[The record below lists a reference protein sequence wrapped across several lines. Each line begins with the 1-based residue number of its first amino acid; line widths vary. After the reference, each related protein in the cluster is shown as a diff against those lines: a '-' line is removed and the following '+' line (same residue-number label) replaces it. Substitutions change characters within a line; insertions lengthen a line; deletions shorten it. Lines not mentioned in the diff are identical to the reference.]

1 MKGTVVSTWIKTCRK
16 LRGDK
21 VVDEAL
27 TNSGIDKDK
36 VFSPLEDV
44 DDNVVKNIIG
54 YIARN
59 ENMSTGDLW
68 RKIGQENITTFS
80 EDYPAFF
87 EHDNLYNFFDAM
99 YEVHI
104 IVAKRIPGA
113 HPPILKIRPIS
124 SREAIFSYNS
134 KRGMFDYFF
143 GLIDG
148 SSKYFNEKIQIS
160 EMSRTS
166 DSIELKLTFE
176 KDIYKN
182 KNYILNKFMS
192 FGFIKNIN
200 VKIALLAVI
209 IFIVLDLVST
219 SIVKDMPEYVRI
231 IFAFAS
237 TITASSL
244 LNKPLKVIVK
254 DFERIKTHNY
264 VENGEIHTNDIY
276 ETMYE
281 NLNGY
286 RDSVK
291 GDFVGFKGLTD
302 EMNTFSDNLTAI
314 SEKMSGTSEGIS
326 GVVEQ
331 VASAA
336 TTQAEDTEH
345 TVEILNDNVESIKNV
360 VNNEKDN
367 KDQLENAVLSI
378 ENTFGNV
385 KETADKLSLI
395 LNKFEEVKNTGAEI
409 QQKVEGISEIVS
421 LVSSISSQTNLLAL
435 NAAIEAQRAGEA
447 GRGFSVVAD
456 EVRKL
461 SEQTKD
467 AVDSIN
473 VSLTEFIK
481 DIEKLIE
488 GVSDQFDTLKDE
500 NKRLNSAVNESSTSN
515 ERIRVVTKNMIKTS
529 EKLTEE
535 VESFSQVFE
544 KIESLAAIAE
554 ENSASSEEVSADVNT
569 YTEELKKLT
578 GSIMDFKKLTEEF
591 KNDLDIYKI

>member
-1 MKGTVVSTWIKTCRK
+1 M
-16 LRGDK
+16 
-21 VVDEAL
+21 
-27 TNSGIDKDK
+27 
-36 VFSPLEDV
+36 
-44 DDNVVKNIIG
+44 
-54 YIARN
+54 
-59 ENMSTGDLW
+59 
-68 RKIGQENITTFS
+68 
-80 EDYPAFF
+80 
-87 EHDNLYNFFDAM
+87 
-99 YEVHI
+99 
-104 IVAKRIPGA
+104 
-113 HPPILKIRPIS
+113 
-124 SREAIFSYNS
+124 
-134 KRGMFDYFF
+134 
-143 GLIDG
+143 
-148 SSKYFNEKIQIS
+148 
-160 EMSRTS
+160 
-166 DSIELKLTFE
+166 
-176 KDIYKN
+176 
-182 KNYILNKFMS
+182 
-192 FGFIKNIN
+192 
-200 VKIALLAVI
+200 
-209 IFIVLDLVST
+209 
-219 SIVKDMPEYVRI
+219 
-231 IFAFAS
+231 
-237 TITASSL
+237 
-244 LNKPLKVIVK
+244 
-254 DFERIKTHNY
+254 
-264 VENGEIHTNDIY
+264 
-276 ETMYE
+276 
-281 NLNGY
+281 
-286 RDSVK
+286 
-291 GDFVGFKGLTD
+291 
-302 EMNTFSDNLTAI
+302 
-314 SEKMSGTSEGIS
+314 
-326 GVVEQ
+326 
-331 VASAA
+331 
-336 TTQAEDTEH
+336 
-345 TVEILNDNVESIKNV
+345 
-360 VNNEKDN
+360 NNEKDN

-535 VESFSQVFE
+535 VESISQVFE

-554 ENSASSEEVSADVNT
+554 ENSASSEEVSADVNS

-591 KNDLDIYKI
+591 KNDIDIYKI

>member
-1 MKGTVVSTWIKTCRK
+1 
-16 LRGDK
+16 
-21 VVDEAL
+21 
-27 TNSGIDKDK
+27 
-36 VFSPLEDV
+36 
-44 DDNVVKNIIG
+44 
-54 YIARN
+54 
-59 ENMSTGDLW
+59 
-68 RKIGQENITTFS
+68 
-80 EDYPAFF
+80 
-87 EHDNLYNFFDAM
+87 
-99 YEVHI
+99 
-104 IVAKRIPGA
+104 
-113 HPPILKIRPIS
+113 
-124 SREAIFSYNS
+124 
-134 KRGMFDYFF
+134 
-143 GLIDG
+143 
-148 SSKYFNEKIQIS
+148 
-160 EMSRTS
+160 MSRTS
-166 DSIELKLTFE
+166 DSVELKLTFE

-200 VKIALLAVI
+200 VKIALLSVI
-209 IFIVLDLVST
+209 IFIVLDLCAAL
-219 SIVKDMPEYVRI
+219 IAKDIPEFVRI

-254 DFERIKTHNY
+254 DFEKIKTHNY

-286 RDSVK
+286 KDSVK

-302 EMNTFSDNLTAI
+302 EMNTFSDNLTTI

>member
-99 YEVHI
+99 YEVHM

-148 SSKYFNEKIQIS
+148 SSKYFYEKIQIS

-166 DSIELKLTFE
+166 DAIELKLTFE

-200 VKIALLAVI
+200 VKIALLSVI
-209 IFIVLDLVST
+209 IFIVLDLCAAL
-219 SIVKDMPEYVRI
+219 IAKDIPEFVRI

-254 DFERIKTHNY
+254 DFEKIKTHNY

-286 RDSVK
+286 KDSVK

-302 EMNTFSDNLTAI
+302 EMNTFSDNLTTI

>member
-44 DDNVVKNIIG
+44 DDNVVKNIME

-99 YEVHI
+99 YEVHM

-166 DSIELKLTFE
+166 DSVELKLTFE

-200 VKIALLAVI
+200 VKIALLSVI
-209 IFIVLDLVST
+209 IFIVLDLCAAL
-219 SIVKDMPEYVRI
+219 IAKDIPEFVRI

-254 DFERIKTHNY
+254 DFEKIKTHNY

-286 RDSVK
+286 KDSVK

-302 EMNTFSDNLTAI
+302 EMNTFSDNLTTI

>member
-44 DDNVVKNIIG
+44 DDNVVKNIME

-99 YEVHI
+99 YEVHM

-264 VENGEIHTNDIY
+264 VESGEIHTNDIY

>member
-166 DSIELKLTFE
+166 DSVELKLTFE

-200 VKIALLAVI
+200 VKIALLSVI
-209 IFIVLDLVST
+209 IFIVLDLCAAL
-219 SIVKDMPEYVRI
+219 IAKDIPEFVRI

-254 DFERIKTHNY
+254 DFEKIKTHNY

-286 RDSVK
+286 KDSVK

-302 EMNTFSDNLTAI
+302 EMNTFSDNLTTI

>member
-99 YEVHI
+99 YEVHM

-200 VKIALLAVI
+200 VKIALLSVI
-209 IFIVLDLVST
+209 IFIVLDLCAAL
-219 SIVKDMPEYVRI
+219 IAKDIPEFVRI

-254 DFERIKTHNY
+254 DFEKIKTHNY

-286 RDSVK
+286 KDSVK

-302 EMNTFSDNLTAI
+302 EMNTFSDNLTTI

-435 NAAIEAQRAGEA
+435 NAAIEAQSAGEA

>member
-27 TNSGIDKDK
+27 ANSGIDKDK

-104 IVAKRIPGA
+104 IIAKRIPGA

-166 DSIELKLTFE
+166 DSVELKLTFE

-182 KNYILNKFMS
+182 KNYMLNKFMS

-200 VKIALLAVI
+200 VKIALLSVI
-209 IFIVLDLVST
+209 IFIVLDLCAAL
-219 SIVKDMPEYVRI
+219 IAKDIPEFVRI
-231 IFAFAS
+231 IFAFVS
-237 TITASSL
+237 TVTASNL

-254 DFERIKTHNY
+254 DFEKIKTHNY

-276 ETMYE
+276 ETLYE

-291 GDFVGFKGLTD
+291 ADFVGFKGLTD

-535 VESFSQVFE
+535 VESISQVFE

-554 ENSASSEEVSADVNT
+554 ENSASSEEVSADVNS

-591 KNDLDIYKI
+591 KNDIDIYKI

>member
-44 DDNVVKNIIG
+44 DDNVVKNIME

-99 YEVHI
+99 YEVHM

-166 DSIELKLTFE
+166 DSVELKLTFE

-200 VKIALLAVI
+200 VKIALL
-209 IFIVLDLVST
+209 
-219 SIVKDMPEYVRI
+219 
-231 IFAFAS
+231 
-237 TITASSL
+237 
-244 LNKPLKVIVK
+244 
-254 DFERIKTHNY
+254 
-264 VENGEIHTNDIY
+264 
-276 ETMYE
+276 
-281 NLNGY
+281 
-286 RDSVK
+286 
-291 GDFVGFKGLTD
+291 
-302 EMNTFSDNLTAI
+302 
-314 SEKMSGTSEGIS
+314 
-326 GVVEQ
+326 
-331 VASAA
+331 
-336 TTQAEDTEH
+336 
-345 TVEILNDNVESIKNV
+345 
-360 VNNEKDN
+360 
-367 KDQLENAVLSI
+367 
-378 ENTFGNV
+378 
-385 KETADKLSLI
+385 
-395 LNKFEEVKNTGAEI
+395 
-409 QQKVEGISEIVS
+409 
-421 LVSSISSQTNLLAL
+421 
-435 NAAIEAQRAGEA
+435 
-447 GRGFSVVAD
+447 
-456 EVRKL
+456 
-461 SEQTKD
+461 
-467 AVDSIN
+467 
-473 VSLTEFIK
+473 
-481 DIEKLIE
+481 
-488 GVSDQFDTLKDE
+488 
-500 NKRLNSAVNESSTSN
+500 
-515 ERIRVVTKNMIKTS
+515 
-529 EKLTEE
+529 
-535 VESFSQVFE
+535 
-544 KIESLAAIAE
+544 
-554 ENSASSEEVSADVNT
+554 
-569 YTEELKKLT
+569 
-578 GSIMDFKKLTEEF
+578 
-591 KNDLDIYKI
+591 

>member
-182 KNYILNKFMS
+182 KNYMLNKFMS

-264 VENGEIHTNDIY
+264 VESGEIHTNDIY
-276 ETMYE
+276 EIMYE

>member
-44 DDNVVKNIIG
+44 DDNVVKNIME

-264 VENGEIHTNDIY
+264 VESGEIHTNDIY

>member
-27 TNSGIDKDK
+27 AKSGIDKNK

-44 DDNVVKNIIG
+44 DDNVVKSIME
-54 YIARN
+54 YIAKN
-59 ENMSTGDLW
+59 ENIPIGDLW
-68 RKIGQENITTFS
+68 RKIGQENIITFS

-87 EHDNLYNFFDAM
+87 EHDNLFNFFKAM

-113 HPPILKIRPIS
+113 HPPILKIKPIS

-160 EMSRTS
+160 EMSRTP

-182 KNYILNKFMS
+182 KNYILNKIMS

-200 VKIALLAVI
+200 VKIALLSVI
-209 IFIVLDLVST
+209 IFTALDLGST
-219 SIVKDMPEYVRI
+219 LIVKDIPEYIRI
-231 IFAFAS
+231 IFAFVS
-237 TITASSL
+237 TVTASSL
-244 LNKPLKVIVK
+244 LNKPLKMIVK

-264 VENGEIHTNDIY
+264 VESGEIHTNDIY

-291 GDFVGFKGLTD
+291 VDFVGFKGLTD
-302 EMNTFSDNLTAI
+302 EMNTFSDNLTVI

-336 TTQAEDTEH
+336 MTQAEDTEH

-385 KETADKLSLI
+385 KATADKLSLI

-461 SEQTKD
+461 SEQTKN

-473 VSLTEFIK
+473 ISLTEFIK

-488 GVSDQFDTLKDE
+488 GVSDQFETLKDE

-515 ERIRVVTKNMIKTS
+515 ERIRFVTKNMIKTS

-535 VESFSQVFE
+535 VESISQVFE

-554 ENSASSEEVSADVNT
+554 ENSASSEEVSADVNS

-591 KNDLDIYKI
+591 KNDIDIYKI

>member
-44 DDNVVKNIIG
+44 DDNVVKNIME

-99 YEVHI
+99 YEVHM

-200 VKIALLAVI
+200 VKIALLSVI
-209 IFIVLDLVST
+209 IFIVLDLCAAL
-219 SIVKDMPEYVRI
+219 IAKDIPEFVRI

-254 DFERIKTHNY
+254 DFEKIKTHNY

-286 RDSVK
+286 KDSVK

>member
-99 YEVHI
+99 YEVHM

-166 DSIELKLTFE
+166 DSVELKLTFE

-264 VENGEIHTNDIY
+264 VESGEIHTNDIY